1 VRAAEEGMGD
11 SEPDPRPAGVD
22 DDIVGYQVA
31 VALLDPDT
39 VVAPE
44 LLAAYLVQVDT
55 EARKAVIS

>member
-1 VRAAEEGMGD
+1 MGD